1 MRYLIV
7 SVILAGLLSAWG
19 VSPAAAAARKTTA
32 AEVMGALRSVTCEG
46 ERLEDCKADA
56 SAELRDHVKERV
68 AAGWSKQKILNEAAE
83 TYGPLILLAPPK
95 TGFALWLWT
104 LPFAAV
110 IIAGIFISIRSAG
123 WAKEP
128 AVAAGAPAAAPNVR
142 DNYTVRVAEELKDFD
157 R

>member
-32 AEVMGALRSVTCEG
+32 TEVIGGLRSVTCEG
-46 ERLEDCKADA
+46 ERLEDCKSDS
-56 SAELRDHVKERV
+56 SAELRDNIKEQV
-68 AAGWSKQKILNEAAE
+68 AAGWSKQRILKEAVE
-83 TYGPLILLAPPK
+83 MYGSNILLAPPK

-110 IIAGIFISIRSAG
+110 IIAGIFIAIRSAG

-128 AVAAGAPAAAPNVR
+128 VVAGGAPAAAPKVR
-142 DNYTVRVAEELKDFD
+142 DAYDLRVAEELKDFD
-157 R
+157 F